1 LDRDQ
6 KEMWRLAARF
16 SAVGLELAI
25 AVVLGYFVGRW
36 LDEQAGTEPWLM
48 VLFVVLGSAAGMKA
62 LYRVARKTD
71 LEKM

>member
-1 LDRDQ
+1 MDRDQ